1 MKGNFKEN
9 ILNILSGVSSGVV
22 IALVPGALVNEIMKS
37 ISDVWP
43 AAQSVLAMTT
53 LMQDL
58 LAVFAGLCVS
68 YLLKFNLIQSGS
80 VTAAAMIASGAFQMK
95 NNQIILS
102 GSGDVINI
110 ALTIFIAAI
119 MVKYLTPRL
128 GSYTILILPLAVAVL
143 AGGIGQLMLPYTKL
157 ITGMIGN
164 IVAGMT
170 DFQPLIMGMLMGVA
184 FATLVI
190 TPVSSVGIAMAIG
203 VEGIASGSANL
214 GITAGAFTLAIMSS
228 KVNGF
233 GTTIA
238 HFLGTPKIQMAN
250 VLKNPKLFI
259 PVSASAAIAGLVG
272 AIFQISGTPNS
283 AGFGSTG
290 LIGPLTAY
298 QNMTTGG
305 PITIIFL
312 ILLFMGMPLM
322 LGLIMRYIFIQK
334 LCFVKEEDLLIED
347 R

>member
-143 AGGIGQLMLPYTKL
+143 AGGIGQLMLP
-157 ITGMIGN
+157 
-164 IVAGMT
+164 
-170 DFQPLIMGMLMGVA
+170 
-184 FATLVI
+184 
-190 TPVSSVGIAMAIG
+190 
-203 VEGIASGSANL
+203 
-214 GITAGAFTLAIMSS
+214 
-228 KVNGF
+228 
-233 GTTIA
+233 
-238 HFLGTPKIQMAN
+238 
-250 VLKNPKLFI
+250 
-259 PVSASAAIAGLVG
+259 
-272 AIFQISGTPNS
+272 
-283 AGFGSTG
+283 
-290 LIGPLTAY
+290 
-298 QNMTTGG
+298 
-305 PITIIFL
+305 
-312 ILLFMGMPLM
+312 
-322 LGLIMRYIFIQK
+322 
-334 LCFVKEEDLLIED
+334 
-347 R
+347 